1 MEKNPGFKLTLPLVE
16 KLLKSMVY
24 ADLLQKMLYKNRAY
38 EKNKGETDKLF
49 AEWMEKAKKL
59 AINSMKSYN
68 KPNKNY
74 LVIKIIYV
82 RRIL

>member
-1 MEKNPGFKLTLPLVE
+1 MKKNHKCI
-16 KLLKSMVY
+16 
-24 ADLLQKMLYKNRAY
+24 DKN
-38 EKNKGETDKLF
+38 N
-49 AEWMEKAKKL
+49 KKL